1 MHGQAYRPCLVHD
14 RPLNGL
20 LYPPRRVRAELKT
33 FLILKLLDRSDE
45 TEIAFFD
52 NVGKLQAAVDILL
65 PDSDDKPQVR
75 LDHPDSDDKP
85 QVRLDHPGAGIL
97 ISLGDLFCE
106 RLFLLKSEKRRFPDF
121 LQIILDGVKAALRGG
136 VILRTYPL
144 RLFFFFTFLSIGF
157 STHDVI
163 N

>member
-20 LYPPRRVRAELKT
+20 LYPPRRVRAKLKT

-75 LDHPDSDDKP
+75 LDHP
-85 QVRLDHPGAGIL
+85 GAGIL

-106 RLFLLKSEKRRFPDF
+106 RLFLLKSEKRRFP
-121 LQIILDGVKAALRGG
+121 V
-136 VILRTYPL
+136 
-144 RLFFFFTFLSIGF
+144 
-157 STHDVI
+157 
-163 N
+163 